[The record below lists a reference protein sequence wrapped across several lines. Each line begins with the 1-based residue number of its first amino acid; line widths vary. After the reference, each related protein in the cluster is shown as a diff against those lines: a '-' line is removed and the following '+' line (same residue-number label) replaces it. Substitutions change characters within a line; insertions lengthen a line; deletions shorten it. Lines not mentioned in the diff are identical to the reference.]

1 VALGSDISTVA
12 GSVTEASLTALA
24 KAVKALGTAEFHECL
39 STFVAQC
46 MGTNLRLAIHYSAV
60 GAPAFAVNSFMTP
73 EAVGLYLDGVYR
85 IDPLLRIARTLR
97 GPQVVRL
104 RAHASAGAMD
114 NDYLEEIFKFA
125 YIFDE
130 LAFLLPALGRSVLA
144 ICCDRRE
151 TAFTDAEQTLAESML
166 PLVDALHRRHV
177 IDVLRMAASQGGSL
191 DDAIGPNRA
200 VSIVDRSG
208 RPVYATPAWNR
219 IAGEDDRFMARIAA
233 ADRDGHT
240 QLALDA
246 GHVLHWET
254 LGPLPDAMIVSIETD
269 RPGRPL
275 PDAKEA
281 LARFCRDHGL
291 TPREAEVVGLVLQ
304 GYPNGR
310 IAERLG
316 LTSGTVKNHRW
327 RLYYKLDITTEREL
341 FLRFLATLMST

>member
-1 VALGSDISTVA
+1 MKEVSGTIPDA
-12 GSVTEASLTALA
+12 GFGPLA
-24 KAVKALGTAEFHECL
+24 KVVNALGTPDFHECL
-39 STFVAQC
+39 SAFVAGRI
-46 MGTNLRLAIHYSAV
+46 GTDMRLAIHYSAF
-60 GAPAFAVNSFMTP
+60 GPPAFTVNNFMTP
-73 EAVGLYLDGVYR
+73 DAVGFYLDGIYR
-85 IDPLLRIARTLR
+85 IDPLLRITRTLR

-104 RAHASAGAMD
+104 RARASAGAMD

-177 IDVLRMAASQGGSL
+177 IDVLRMAASQGGPL

-200 VSIVDRSG
+200 VSIIDRSG

-219 IAGEDDRFMARIAA
+219 IAGADDRFMAWIAA

-240 QLALDA
+240 HLPLDA
-246 GHVLHWET
+246 AHVMHWET
-254 LGPLPDAMIVSIETD
+254 LGPLPDGLPDSMIVSIETD
-269 RPGRPL
+269 RTGRPL

-310 IAERLG
+310 IAEKLG
-316 LTSGTVKNHRW
+316 LSSGTVKNHRW